1 MLKKNKTDKPYLL
14 GKRVAFRAFVKK
26 DGILLKQWLNNQAV
40 NFYLEMS
47 YRPYREK
54 EVKDFIDK
62 ALNSDKNIVFSILE
76 KKKKEII
83 GTCGLYDIDFISKR
97 AQLNILIGE
106 EKYLSNGYGTDA
118 IKVLISYGFE
128 RLGLNSI
135 YLGVNSE
142 NKRAIKSYEKSGFVY
157 DGERRQFIFTNNRF
171 YNMIMMS
178 ILVSEYQELY
188 N

>member
-1 MLKKNKTDKPYLL
+1 MLKNNKTNKPYLV
-14 GKRVAFRAFVKK
+14 GKRVVFRAFIKK
-26 DGILLKQWLNNQAV
+26 DGSLLKEWLNNQAV

-47 YRPYREK
+47 YRPYRDK
-54 EVKDFIDK
+54 EVKDFTDK
-62 ALNSDKNIVFSILE
+62 ALNSEKNVVFSILE
-76 KKKKEII
+76 KKKKQVI

-118 IKVLISYGFE
+118 VKVLTSYGFE

-135 YLGVNSE
+135 HLGVNSE
-142 NKRAIKSYEKSGFVY
+142 NKRAIKSYEKSGFVC
-157 DGERRQFIFTNNRF
+157 DGERRHFIFTNNRF

-178 ILVSEYQELY
+178 ILVSEYQKLY
-188 N
+188 D